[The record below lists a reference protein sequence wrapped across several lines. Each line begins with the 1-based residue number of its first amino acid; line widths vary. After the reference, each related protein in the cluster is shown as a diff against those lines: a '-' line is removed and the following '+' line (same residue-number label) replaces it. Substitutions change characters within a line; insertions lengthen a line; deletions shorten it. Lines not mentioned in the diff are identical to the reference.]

1 MACRF
6 LYTAISSVN
15 APLHSLLPI
24 STTPTSTQRLA
35 QKDPSR
41 KPRVGPNMP
50 DDLTRPV
57 REGRRHRRVR
67 KMLHGQAGLLLC
79 EQGKG
84 RGRRR
89 QKGSTACWGMSNG
102 KLLSSKKI
110 SHKLPTR

>member
-15 APLHSLLPI
+15 APLHSLLPT

-50 DDLTRPV
+50 EDLTRPV
-57 REGRRHRRVR
+57 REGRQHRRVR
-67 KMLHGQAGLLLC
+67 KMLHGQAFFSASK
-79 EQGKG
+79 E
-84 RGRRR
+84 RGEEGGDRVEH
-89 QKGSTACWGMSNG
+89 
-102 KLLSSKKI
+102 SS
-110 SHKLPTR
+110 LGDV